1 MKRIVFIAHALER
14 LRDRKISKEL
24 VIQAL
29 NEPDSVDTGYLGRK
43 IAQKILNGKLIR
55 VIYEEAEDEILVIT
69 AYITSKV
76 EKYTG

>member
-24 VIQAL
+24 VIQTL

-43 IAQKILNGKLIR
+43 ISQKILNGKLIR
-55 VIYEEAEDEILVIT
+55 VIYEETEDEILVIT

-76 EKYTG
+76 EKYTR